1 MPYMLPLLDPTF
13 ECSHGLQCSSN
24 DYPSGGPRKRKE
36 QEGEGEPK
44 EAKKGGRPRKISSES
59 EVNSPPKK
67 RGRPSKV
74 KVEPKTEVVPKKP
87 TLSVKVAK
95 AKKPAIPSKRATKAR
110 PALKLTALGT
120 WNFPM
125 CLISREKRIIH
136 ISLLFDILDKLR
148 RLHLVRWQSK
158 IIQTLKEAEGA
169 SKKVLKMS
177 KKPLTA
183 PKSTSALA
191 APPTIVTTGP
201 ERSIAELIEL
211 QGPSIAQTQ
220 KKRKWKDEQDAE
232 ETAGRDRR
240 SQFHWNKD
248 YDELVRDASAIIK
261 ARCRDAKRL
270 DWGAFEQ
277 IFPSVLRDSV
287 RQRLGSNGG
296 NGGRRKT
303 EFMIDDGMYLIAMSA
318 SVLVLEF
325 ELENIK
331 YIPDLGGRFWTWG
344 HTKPFVSRCTTA
356 PSNGTALSQQNPR
369 NPDLQQRQSLVLGL
383 DHLCPKATHEST
395 EALRP
400 EALRH
405 TYDRYLSS
413 MVNAYIPGPK
423 FGILRAN
430 ESVLIMVLPIALLKG
445 RESWRSFGKAL
456 HWVGLA
462 SHFRAGLEADMGR
475 SDKTIFCGDINNKTI
490 ILVNADA
497 TEKVKCIRETDADQ
511 QSLESIAE
519 VCGPMDVDD
528 DDDIVMGDTTK
539 DHIW

>member
-13 ECSHGLQCSSN
+13 DVPRCSHGLQCSSN

-148 RLHLVRWQSK
+148 MLHLVRWQSK

-303 EFMIDDGMYLIAMSA
+303 EFMIDD
-318 SVLVLEF
+318 
-325 ELENIK
+325 
-331 YIPDLGGRFWTWG
+331 
-344 HTKPFVSRCTTA
+344 A

-413 MVNAYIPGPK
+413 MSKRVSIGHGAAYSPAEGA
-423 FGILRAN
+423 G
-430 ESVLIMVLPIALLKG
+430 VLDTVITLFIDKG
-445 RESWRSFGKAL
+445 GR
-456 HWVGLA
+456 
-462 SHFRAGLEADMGR
+462 LERLCIG
-475 SDKTIFCGDINNKTI
+475 DKTIFCGDINNKTI

-497 TEKVKCIRETDADQ
+497 TEKVECIRETDADQ

-528 DDDIVMGDTTK
+528 DDIVMGDATK